1 MTALPAALNHYLHNH
16 ELKLV
21 TTPAVR
27 MICDGCKQYGK
38 GPEYYECKGCDFV
51 LHTYCA
57 TGPRTIKLPL
67 FAGGEFTRYKLT
79 GEAPCSA
86 CQGEVAG
93 LGYSNE
99 LDIYV
104 HPSCAFLP
112 MQVVQDDRVF
122 QLVKDPS
129 VMCGI
134 CDEKSQS
141 LAYRTSND
149 NGEHVCLHVPCLLRL
164 NNQLTG
170 YQNWD
175 ASAPIVPGVRVLLT
189 PAAAA
194 ATTSTTATAKNNG
207 NGAVGVLKKTG
218 TVVSILSLAYHLVTL
233 DPAGIVESLGDLTES
248 FE

>member
-1 MTALPAALNHYLHNH
+1 
-16 ELKLV
+16 
-21 TTPAVR
+21 
-27 MICDGCKQYGK
+27 
-38 GPEYYECKGCDFV
+38 
-51 LHTYCA
+51 
-57 TGPRTIKLPL
+57 
-67 FAGGEFTRYKLT
+67 
-79 GEAPCSA
+79 
-86 CQGEVAG
+86 
-93 LGYSNE
+93 
-99 LDIYV
+99 
-104 HPSCAFLP
+104 

-129 VMCGI
+129 VMCRI

-194 ATTSTTATAKNNG
+194 ATTSTTATAVATTSTAATAKNNG